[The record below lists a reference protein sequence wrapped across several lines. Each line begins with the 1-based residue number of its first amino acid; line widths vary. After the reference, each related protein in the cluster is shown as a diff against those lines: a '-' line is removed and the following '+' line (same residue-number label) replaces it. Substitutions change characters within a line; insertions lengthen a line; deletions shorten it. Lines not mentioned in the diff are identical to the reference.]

1 MSVLLRAHE
10 IAKAYGP
17 TPAVRDIS
25 IEVNEGEIL
34 AVTGPSGCGKSTL
47 LHCLA
52 GILRVDSGTVHYR
65 DQDLTTWTE
74 AARSKLRR
82 SDFGVLFQ
90 FGQLVPELTAAENVA
105 LPLLL
110 ADTGRRAAREAALS
124 WLDRFGVADL
134 ADKRPG
140 AMSGGQ
146 QQRCAVARALITGPS
161 VLFADEPTGAL
172 DALTGEQVLTQIVQV
187 ARQND
192 MSIVL
197 VTHDAR
203 VAAYADREVVLRDGA
218 VDPTG
223 LGVGLGSG
231 FGALDRKVTGGG
243 STDLGCYTS
252 EPQCSAT
259 TPLDAQVWEDVNVPE
274 VTLAVPVPLG
284 DLVLLAGGTVAAM
297 LVVVGVG
304 LVFLRM
310 STDLEQLRVG

>member
-1 MSVLLRAHE
+1 MSVLLRGRQ

-17 TPAVRDIS
+17 TPALRDVS
-25 IEVNEGEIL
+25 VELAEGEIL

-52 GILRVDSGTVHYR
+52 GILRVDAGTVHYR

-90 FGQLVPELTAAENVA
+90 FGQLVPELTAVENVA

-110 ADTGRRAAREAALS
+110 ADTGRRAARKAALS

-134 ADKRPG
+134 ADQRPG

-146 QQRCAVARALITGPS
+146 QQRCATARALITEPRI
-161 VLFADEPTGAL
+161 LFADEPTGAL

-187 ARQND
+187 ARAQNTAV
-192 MSIVL
+192 VL

-203 VAAYADREVVLRDGA
+203 VAGYADREIVLRDGA
-218 VDPTG
+218 VDATG
-223 LGVGLGSG
+223 LGVGIDYG
-231 FGALDRKVTGGG
+231 
-243 STDLGCYTS
+243 
-252 EPQCSAT
+252 
-259 TPLDAQVWEDVNVPE
+259 
-274 VTLAVPVPLG
+274 
-284 DLVLLAGGTVAAM
+284 VA
-297 LVVVGVG
+297 
-304 LVFLRM
+304 
-310 STDLEQLRVG
+310 S